1 MLGCER
7 EVPKMNIHKNKCSC
21 WFDGWFGKSWAEF
34 CEKHDKRYMTP
45 LGKGMTRWECDIEL
59 AEGVSSV
66 CVVMAVIM
74 FIGVRC
80 AGWYWWNEFK
90 AARLG

>member
-1 MLGCER
+1 MYLVKVEI
-7 EVPKMNIHKNKCSC
+7 VNINKNKCTC

-45 LGKGMTRWECDIEL
+45 FGKDMTRLECDKEL
-59 AEGVSSV
+59 KEGVASV
-66 CVVMAVIM
+66 APSMAWVM

-80 AGWYWWNEFK
+80 FGWYWWKKFEGN
-90 AARLG
+90 RQ